1 MAASAFDLSANTFGG
16 YTEDELFEVISNQP
30 DFDCLPLPARWFKK
44 YNIPP
49 REATD
54 FSSFVSSRYTQRCSL
69 APKDLPALI
78 IKEPIKDLSGNVRFY
93 AAAPLEELPMQVI
106 SRPYNITDEERP
118 LVEQFIKELD

>member
-1 MAASAFDLSANTFGG
+1 MMDLSNNLINGL
-16 YTEDELFEVISNQP
+16 TEDEMFEIIKQQP

-54 FSSFVSSRYTQRCSL
+54 FSSFVKSNYTVRCSY

-78 IKEPIKDLSGNVRFY
+78 LKEPIKDLSGNIRLVE
-93 AAAPLEELPMQVI
+93 AAPVEEIDVKVV
-106 SRPYNITDEERP
+106 SRPYNIEDKERP
-118 LVEQFIKELD
+118 VVEDFLKEL

>member
-1 MAASAFDLSANTFGG
+1 MIDLSNNLINGLS
-16 YTEDELFEVISNQP
+16 EDELFEIIKNQP

-54 FSSFVSSRYTQRCSL
+54 FSSFVKSNYTMRCAI

-78 IKEPIKDLSGNVRFY
+78 LKEPFKDLSGNVRLVEP
-93 AAAPLEELPMQVI
+93 APLEELDVKVI
-106 SRPYNITDEERP
+106 SRPYNINDEDRP
-118 LVEQFIKELD
+118 AIEDLLKEVN